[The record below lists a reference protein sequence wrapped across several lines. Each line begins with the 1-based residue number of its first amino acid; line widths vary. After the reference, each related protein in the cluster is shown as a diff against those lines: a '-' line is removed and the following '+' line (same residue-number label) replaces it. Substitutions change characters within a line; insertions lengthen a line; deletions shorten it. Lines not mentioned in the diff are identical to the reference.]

1 MQLRYDILL
10 YKEVKLLFPF
20 KTQNM
25 LQNRRS
31 NSGSLLLAGLAAFAY
46 YKYSKMTPE
55 ERRNLFESLK
65 AKGKK
70 LVDDYVPAEIK
81 DVFMKQ
87 GNATAP
93 ANSHFGEGSDYTG

>member
-1 MQLRYDILL
+1 
-10 YKEVKLLFPF
+10 
-20 KTQNM
+20 M

-46 YKYSKMTPE
+46 YKYSKMSPA
-55 ERRNLFESLK
+55 ERSNLFETLK

-70 LVDDYVPAEIK
+70 LVDDFVPAEIK
-81 DVFMKQ
+81 EKFMNQ
-87 GNATAP
+87 GNAA